1 MLIGKFRRKRVVHPE
16 EEASKLVLW
25 QPKSG
30 LMNVGRPAVTYTDT
44 CNLKSDTCLESVN
57 LELRTAMLGDL
68 AGRGVLN
75 RGVLLLCRSSSSNSS
90 RVVQLL
96 KYSPNSRCH
105 LSSWL
110 LAVPA
115 MFLANC
121 SPIYS
126 SWNEWNFLSFFTHYQ
141 NNSTSSPGL
150 LSCKI
155 VPNLVD
161 NSWLWWMMHGI
172 LAAIRNGEIFWMTIK

>member
-1 MLIGKFRRKRVVHPE
+1 M
-16 EEASKLVLW
+16 
-25 QPKSG
+25 
-30 LMNVGRPAVTYTDT
+30 GRPAVTYTDT

-68 AGRGVLN
+68 AGRDVLN
-75 RGVLLLCRSSSSNSS
+75 RGVLLLCHSSSSNSS

-96 KYSPNSRCH
+96 KYSPNSRCC

-115 MFLANC
+115 VFLANR

-126 SWNEWNFLSFFTHYQ
+126 SWNEWNFLSFFTQYQ
-141 NNSTSSPGL
+141 NDSTSSPGL

-161 NSWLWWMMHGI
+161 KSWIWRIMHSI
-172 LAAIRNGEIFWMTIK
+172 LAAIRNGEIFCMTIK

>member
-25 QPKSG
+25 QPISG
-30 LMNVGRPAVTYTDT
+30 LMNVGRPALTYTDT

-75 RGVLLLCRSSSSNSS
+75 RGMLLLCHRSSSNSS

-96 KYSPNSRCH
+96 KYSPNSRCR
-105 LSSWL
+105 LSS
-110 LAVPA
+110 
-115 MFLANC
+115 
-121 SPIYS
+121 
-126 SWNEWNFLSFFTHYQ
+126 
-141 NNSTSSPGL
+141 
-150 LSCKI
+150 
-155 VPNLVD
+155 
-161 NSWLWWMMHGI
+161 
-172 LAAIRNGEIFWMTIK
+172 